1 MEDKKIKASNNNSEE
16 QLIEEKQNHIEI
28 KFPESMLPQKNS
40 IRIGNS
46 DNILSNSEKIPNSNI
61 FRAKNKN
68 KLPSKKNV
76 LEKKKH

>member
-1 MEDKKIKASNNNSEE
+1 
-16 QLIEEKQNHIEI
+16 
-28 KFPESMLPQKNS
+28 MLPQKNS

-46 DNILSNSEKIPNSNI
+46 DNILSNSEKITNSNI

-76 LEKKKH
+76 LEKKKNIRIK